1 MIVMI
6 LFPLFRTLLPSLGA
20 SLLRGSAAG
29 SGNSGVAFLGK
40 GGSGKSRLLREFL
53 QRGFDYYSDEILF
66 VTSTGSM
73 LGFPTL
79 LERKRGQLPEKIDS
93 LIPGCRVGTSCR
105 LNTVFLLERE
115 DISGPRI
122 QEIDTRRIVEVTYDK
137 PIRNI
142 ILPAIPSEIHQKS
155 LEQGRKLLTN
165 ALKDVT
171 AYSVIIPASTDPA
184 KVASDLSGY
193 LGRRDMP
200 SL

>member
-93 LIPGCRVGTSCR
+93 LIPGCRVGTICR